1 MSDSEISGSESE
13 LSDDENNDAFM
24 LFRDEQEVGR
34 QRILAMLQ
42 DDEDEINFDGF
53 LPNFDKDPA
62 FHFCNKQSED
72 ISSSVY
78 SGRPGPMRIFDGSCS
93 ALEYFQLFFTDEL
106 FEKISYWT
114 HENACYKIA
123 NDPTNNKAEWI
134 QPSLV
139 EIKSYFGI
147 RLAMLM
153 CVDCPRTERYFC
165 EKPDKWI
172 FHTPG
177 FGKVI
182 TYRRY
187 IQLSRYLHFCDET
200 TADKNDRLYKVRPFL
215 SYIQNKFEEEYYPSK
230 NISIDECMI
239 PFKGRL
245 GIKQYIK
252 SKPTK
257 WGIKAFLLCD
267 SATAYC
273 YRFEIYIAKNSVFEG
288 ENLGLTTAVV
298 LNLTKGIENMGHI
311 LYTDN
316 FYTSPV
322 LAYNLKNRGIGIVG
336 TVRKNRKCY
345 PKQLADVKDRDLHKG
360 ECKWM
365 MSDGML
371 ALVWKDNRLV
381 HLLSTVHQPDINV
394 VLRRNKQGVLEEVRC
409 PQMVKDYNSHM
420 GGVDRNDQMCHYS
433 KSARQYRWYMRLV
446 LKGLLWCVFNAYV
459 IEGHVID
466 HKPGRG
472 RARDFQQFI
481 DELVHSLVGEN
492 RAVRKKRKRPSVDE
506 EIPDRLLDVGCHFP
520 TTEDGD
526 STNHTCVVCTKKHH
540 VFSNAH
546 GGVSRKDNPFKLT
559 KTIFKCSGCGTYL
572 CIKKGATCFRDFHTK
587 VEYWR

>member
-1 MSDSEISGSESE
+1 
-13 LSDDENNDAFM
+13 
-24 LFRDEQEVGR
+24 
-34 QRILAMLQ
+34 
-42 DDEDEINFDGF
+42 
-53 LPNFDKDPA
+53 
-62 FHFCNKQSED
+62 
-72 ISSSVY
+72 
-78 SGRPGPMRIFDGSCS
+78 
-93 ALEYFQLFFTDEL
+93 
-106 FEKISYWT
+106 
-114 HENACYKIA
+114 
-123 NDPTNNKAEWI
+123 
-134 QPSLV
+134 
-139 EIKSYFGI
+139 
-147 RLAMLM
+147 
-153 CVDCPRTERYFC
+153 
-165 EKPDKWI
+165 
-172 FHTPG
+172 
-177 FGKVI
+177 
-182 TYRRY
+182 
-187 IQLSRYLHFCDET
+187 
-200 TADKNDRLYKVRPFL
+200 
-215 SYIQNKFEEEYYPSK
+215 
-230 NISIDECMI
+230 MI

-245 GIKQYIK
+245 GMKQYVK

-288 ENLGLTTAVV
+288 ENLGLTTALV
-298 LNLTKGIENMGHI
+298 LNLTKGTENMGHI

-446 LKGLLWCVFNAYV
+446 LKGLSSTHTSSRATSLIINLAEDERVISSSSLMNLFILWLARTELSGKKGNNLVWMKRFLIVFWMLGVSFQPRKMVTVQTTTVSCVPRSTMF
-459 IEGHVID
+459 
-466 HKPGRG
+466 
-472 RARDFQQFI
+472 
-481 DELVHSLVGEN
+481 
-492 RAVRKKRKRPSVDE
+492 
-506 EIPDRLLDVGCHFP
+506 FP
-520 TTEDGD
+520 TLMEVYQERQ
-526 STNHTCVVCTKKHH
+526 S
-540 VFSNAH
+540 
-546 GGVSRKDNPFKLT
+546 L
-559 KTIFKCSGCGTYL
+559 
-572 CIKKGATCFRDFHTK
+572 
-587 VEYWR
+587 